1 MKPLNEKAVTVDSEQ
16 ELKVLRMDLV
26 LTAVG
31 LDKTELAALVDA
43 DRPSVS
49 KALGQGEKYKRLR
62 LRIAEEISVRV
73 RQLFAG
79 NQPAA

>member
-1 MKPLNEKAVTVDSEQ
+1 MKPSIEKTVTVDSEQ

-49 KALGQGEKYKRLR
+49 KALGQQEKYRRLR
-62 LRIAEEISVRV
+62 LRIADAISNRV
-73 RQLFAG
+73 RDLFSG

>member
-1 MKPLNEKAVTVDSEQ
+1 MKPPIEKTVAGDSEQ

-62 LRIAEEISVRV
+62 LRIADEISMRV
-73 RQLFAG
+73 KELFTG
-79 NQPAA
+79 SQPAA

>member
-1 MKPLNEKAVTVDSEQ
+1 MAMKLPTEKNVAGDSEQ

-49 KALGQGEKYKRLR
+49 KALGSGEKYRRLR
-62 LRIAEEISVRV
+62 LRIADMISARV
-73 RQLFAG
+73 RDLFSG
-79 NQPAA
+79 N